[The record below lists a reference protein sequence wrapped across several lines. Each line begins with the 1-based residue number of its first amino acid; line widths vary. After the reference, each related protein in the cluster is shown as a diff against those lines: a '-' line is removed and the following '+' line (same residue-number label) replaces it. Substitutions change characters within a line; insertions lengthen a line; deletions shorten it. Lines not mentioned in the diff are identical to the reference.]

1 MRVLALVFLALA
13 VHRTAT
19 LALPLVAPAYMG
31 VMFEYE
37 AGRAQLRLDPYVLL
51 PVAARTQVEPDAAA
65 RARFE
70 SRLNDSGVR
79 LRLFLLELAGRLPQ
93 LAVMY
98 CIGLALWR
106 SSRPGVEAALS
117 GVPWLLGAAIA
128 GLVMAV
134 ATPIAEAVRT
144 GLLLSGVAPTAT
156 FDINIDLDEMQR
168 NLLFAAAALA
178 ATWTISA
185 GLRARA
191 DLAEIV

>member
-13 VHRTAT
+13 AHRTAT

-37 AGRAQLRLDPYVLL
+37 AGRAQLRPDPYVLL

-70 SRLNDSGVR
+70 SRLNDRGVR
-79 LRLFLLELAGRLPQ
+79 LRLFLLELAGRLPE

-98 CIGLALWR
+98 CIGIALWR

-117 GVPWLLGAAIA
+117 GVPWLLRAAIA

-134 ATPIAEAVRT
+134 ATPVAEAVRT

>member
-1 MRVLALVFLALA
+1 VRVLALVFLALA
-13 VHRTAT
+13 AHRTAT

-37 AGRAQLRLDPYVLL
+37 AGRAQLRPDPYVLL

-70 SRLNDSGVR
+70 SRLNDRGVR
-79 LRLFLLELAGRLPQ
+79 LRLFLLELAGRLPE

-98 CIGLALWR
+98 CIGIALWR

-117 GVPWLLGAAIA
+117 GVPWLLRAAIA

-134 ATPIAEAVRT
+134 ATPVAEAVRT

>member
-1 MRVLALVFLALA
+1 VRVLALVFLALA